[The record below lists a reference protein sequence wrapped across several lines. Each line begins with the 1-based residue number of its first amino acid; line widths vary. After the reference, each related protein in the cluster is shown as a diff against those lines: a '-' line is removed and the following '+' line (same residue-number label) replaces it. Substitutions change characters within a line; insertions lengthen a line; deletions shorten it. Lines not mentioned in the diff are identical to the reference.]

1 MPKQLVNNVHS
12 QTAKEKIN
20 RDILYD
26 MRFVVVDCIPR
37 KDVFSP
43 DALEI
48 ERSTDS
54 GQRPS
59 VPPYS
64 TDSPLGPLCFVVAP

>member
-20 RDILYD
+20 RGILYD
-26 MRFVVVDCIPR
+26 MWFVVVDCIPR

-43 DALEI
+43 DALKI
-48 ERSTDS
+48 
-54 GQRPS
+54 
-59 VPPYS
+59 
-64 TDSPLGPLCFVVAP
+64 